1 MMLFAGETNMGST
14 LLIYGL
20 MIVALIAIFWF
31 SSRSRKKEQQAVNEM
46 LNALQ
51 VGDEITTIGGIIG
64 QIVSMKEETVTIE
77 TSKDRTK
84 IRILKTAIRNVD
96 VKAEEKGGEN

>member
-1 MMLFAGETNMGST
+1 MLFAGETNLGST
-14 LLIYGL
+14 FLIYGL
-20 MIVALIAIFWF
+20 MIAALIAIFWF

-51 VGDEITTIGGIIG
+51 IGDEVTTIGDIIG

-84 IRILKTAIRNVD
+84 IRFLKTAIRNVD
-96 VKAEEKGGEN
+96 VKADEKGGEN